1 MRCETHLAGMKQSR
15 ESVAVFV
22 TGSMETPTLKEW
34 AKGDWGKGL
43 DNLAGKLEFGA
54 LKSSRRTK
62 FDE

>member
-1 MRCETHLAGMKQSR
+1 MR
-15 ESVAVFV
+15 ESVVVFV

-43 DNLAGKLEFGA
+43 DNLEGKLECGA

-62 FDE
+62 FRE